1 LTNIQI
7 FLYLAGH
14 KTDKGKN
21 NYICEINLIW
31 VKGIPVYSLQNFR
44 KTGEKN
50 LLLSVEVFDANR
62 HFQVTYPHRHDFYEV
77 LYLSNGSGFHII
89 DSNKYEIKPPCIFF
103 LSPGQAHRL
112 ELSSDIDG
120 FIFLFTAEFYL
131 VNQNNKNK
139 LLEFPFFFSVSQN
152 NPPLLIQEKSDDDFL
167 RMLLQK
173 GLNEFGKEDAS
184 HETIH
189 AILELL
195 LLTCNDLYP
204 EELISVQKGKGQ
216 IFVKNFLKLIEE
228 NYQKNLSI
236 TEYAKMLAVSPN
248 HLTQL
253 VKQITGK
260 TSLELLQ
267 EKLIVETKRLL
278 IHTNLTVSEISD
290 MMNFDDQSY
299 FTKYFKNKTGITP
312 LQYRKQSLKTT

>member
-1 LTNIQI
+1 L
-7 FLYLAGH
+7 LK
-14 KTDKGKN
+14 KTLQQLKS
-21 NYICEINLIW
+21 
-31 VKGIPVYSLQNFR
+31 IPVYSLDKFR
-44 KTGEKN
+44 KSGEKN
-50 LLLSVEVFDANR
+50 LLYQVEVFDANR

-131 VNQNNKNK
+131 VNQTNKNK

-152 NPPLLIQEKSDDDFL
+152 NPPLLIQNKIDDDFFRAL
-167 RMLLQK
+167 FIRGCSEIAK
-173 GLNEFGKEDAS
+173 NETSSEI
-184 HETIH
+184 IH
-189 AILELL
+189 SILELV
-195 LLTCNDLYP
+195 LLTCNNLYP
-204 EELISVQKGKGQ
+204 DDLTTVQKGKGQ
-216 IFVKNFLKLIEE
+216 IIVKNFLKLIEE
-228 NYQKNLSI
+228 NYQNNLSV
-236 TEYAKMLAVSPN
+236 TQYARRLAISPN
-248 HLTQL
+248 HLTQM

-260 TSLELLQ
+260 TSIELLQ

-290 MMNFDDQSY
+290 KMSFDDQSY
-299 FTKYFKNKTGITP
+299 FTKYFKNKTGTTP
-312 LQYRKQSLKTT
+312 LQYRKKSLKTT

>member
-1 LTNIQI
+1 L
-7 FLYLAGH
+7 
-14 KTDKGKN
+14 
-21 NYICEINLIW
+21 
-31 VKGIPVYSLQNFR
+31 KGIPVYSLQNFR
-44 KTGEKN
+44 KSGEKN
-50 LLLSVEVFDANR
+50 LLFSVEVFDAKR

-152 NPPLLIQEKSDDDFL
+152 NPPLLIQDKGDDDFL

-173 GLNEFGKEDAS
+173 GLNEFEKEEVS
-184 HETIH
+184 NETIH

-195 LLTCNDLYP
+195 LLACNNLYP
-204 EELISVQKGKGQ
+204 DELISVQKGKGQ

-248 HLTQL
+248 HLTQM

-260 TSLELLQ
+260 TSIELLQ

-290 MMNFDDQSY
+290 RMNFDDQSY